1 MKYEVLLCFGLPCS
15 IHVPDSLFPQSLSRF
30 SFVYLLAWHPTLHTP
45 YIFSPNHCLLFT
57 THAHT
62 VTACNLGTTAKQY
75 EVEGSRPRGR
85 PKKTWKEIVEKDCQ
99 ACELNRED
107 AVDYIR
113 WMKQIRDD

>member
-1 MKYEVLLCFGLPCS
+1 
-15 IHVPDSLFPQSLSRF
+15 
-30 SFVYLLAWHPTLHTP
+30 
-45 YIFSPNHCLLFT
+45 
-57 THAHT
+57 
-62 VTACNLGTTAKQY
+62 
-75 EVEGSRPRGR
+75 VEGSRPRGR